1 MELNALVAPLR
12 ADIQG
17 GAAEITLRAIDAYEQ
32 VLEGA
37 RSFRALLDE
46 LEQLSLQMIDAQ
58 RAMAPLLHLAGRV
71 LEAPVE
77 ESELAPARAVTRQA
91 LDAFRDELRQA
102 PAKVAERAEALIPA
116 GGKVLTVSSSST
128 VRAALLEA
136 ARRRSFSVVCIE
148 SRPNMVG
155 RGLEADLAQAGLY
168 VSLSPDAGI
177 T

>member
-102 PAKVAERAEALIPA
+102 PAGISASARSATLA
-116 GGKVLTVSSSST
+116 GAWRSSSRNASSAWRVT
-128 VRAALLEA
+128 ARAPLPQYAFPPVFAPRPA
-136 ARRRSFSVVCIE
+136 AVH
-148 SRPNMVG
+148 
-155 RGLEADLAQAGLY
+155 
-168 VSLSPDAGI
+168 
-177 T
+177 